1 MLLPLLLLLLLC
13 VLCCCCCLQQ
23 ILLFVIVRFIFDAC
37 TYSFGV
43 LSLLRSRLAYTASS
57 MIAGMRGAKAGVSPP
72 RRSLTCMQY
81 DFASF
86 GVRYEII
93 PVQACHIIL
102 TWRHV
107 ERCGIPDTP
116 SRVNKHLYL
125 YPGYLYI
132 SLPVPWVLCQG
143 RTLLTIYSGRVLML
157 HMTHNMI
164 GYVFV

>member
-1 MLLPLLLLLLLC
+1 MGKNGGSLNLIPLLYFSSFKHDLFLC
-13 VLCCCCCLQQ
+13 TPWQYYRIHGL
-23 ILLFVIVRFIFDAC
+23 D
-37 TYSFGV
+37 
-43 LSLLRSRLAYTASS
+43 LRKSS
-57 MIAGMRGAKAGVSPP
+57 VTTGMRGAKAGVSPP